1 MLTQIRRVS
10 GSGKSARLS
19 PKGGKSFL
27 GRCGERIDGASR
39 RMPGLIRWALLGALF
54 ASVPAWAQV
63 AEERLD
69 NGMRVVVKV
78 DRRAPVVVSQ
88 VWYRAGSVDERN
100 GTTGVAHVL
109 EHMMFKGTPEVPA
122 GEFSKRIAAAGGREN
137 AFTSRDHTA
146 YFQTLRKD
154 RLELALKLEADRM
167 ANLVLSPQEF
177 AKEIEVV
184 KEERRL
190 RTEDNAQAR
199 LYEAMMANAFMAH
212 PYRRPVIGWMDDLKH
227 MTVADAR
234 EWYER
239 WYAPNNATL
248 VVAGDVDPAQVFA
261 WARQYFGPIA
271 SRSLPQRK
279 PQAEPGQAGERRV
292 TVKAPAK
299 LPVVALAWQVPRL
312 ADPHQDW
319 EPYALEILSGVLDG
333 HASARLNQALVRDKR
348 LATDV
353 DAGYDPISRGPALFM
368 VDATPAEG
376 QGVATLE
383 AALKAEIT
391 KVATEGVS
399 EAELSRVKAQVLAG
413 QVYQQ
418 DSLFY
423 QAMLIGEWTTAGLD
437 YRDRQ
442 TRFERLKAVTADQ
455 VKAVAAKFFV
465 DDHLT
470 VAVLDPQPLPEGGNV
485 TKRGFAGGGHVR

>member
-1 MLTQIRRVS
+1 
-10 GSGKSARLS
+10 
-19 PKGGKSFL
+19 
-27 GRCGERIDGASR
+27 
-39 RMPGLIRWALLGALF
+39 MPVKHRFAAVILVMAWALPQAR
-54 ASVPAWAQV
+54 AEV
-63 AEERLD
+63 AETRLD

-109 EHMMFKGTPEVPA
+109 EHMMFKGTRDVPA

-146 YFQTLRKD
+146 YFQTLQKD

-167 ANLVLSPQEF
+167 ANLVLSPEEF

-199 LYEAMMANAFMAH
+199 LYEALMANAFMTH

-227 MTVADAR
+227 MTVDDAR

-239 WYAPNNATL
+239 WYVPNNATL
-248 VVAGDVDPAQVFA
+248 VVAGDVDPQQVFA

-271 SRSLPQRK
+271 QRPLPSRK
-279 PQAEPGQAGERRV
+279 PQQEPEQAGERRV

-299 LPVVALAWQVPRL
+299 LPVVALAWKAPRL
-312 ADPHQDW
+312 TRPAEEW
-319 EPYALEILSGVLDG
+319 EPYALEILAGVLDG
-333 HASARLNQALVRDKR
+333 HASARLNQSLVRDMR
-348 LATDV
+348 LATSV
-353 DAGYDPISRGPALFM
+353 DAGYDPVSRGPALFM

-376 QGVATLE
+376 QSVANVE
-383 AALKAEIT
+383 AALKAEIA
-391 KVATEGVS
+391 KVARDGVS
-399 EAELSRVKAQVLAG
+399 DAELARVKAQVLAA

-442 TRFERLKAVTADQ
+442 TRLERLRAVSAEQ
-455 VKAVAAKFFV
+455 VKVVAGKFFA
-465 DDHLT
+465 DDQLT
-470 VAVLDPQPLPEGGNV
+470 VAVLDPQPLPSGPNV
-485 TKRGFAGGGHVR
+485 MRRGFTGGSHVR